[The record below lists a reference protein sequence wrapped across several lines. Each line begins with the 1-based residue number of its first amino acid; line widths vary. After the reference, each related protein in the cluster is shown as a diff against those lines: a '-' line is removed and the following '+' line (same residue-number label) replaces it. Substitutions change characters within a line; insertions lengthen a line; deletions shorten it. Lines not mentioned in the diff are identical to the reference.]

1 MVERL
6 KMTHEGKKTALG
18 HIAWIQHGASAQ
30 LGAIC
35 IAPAELSWCE
45 DLTWSPTCWLCNGDR
60 DDHGDDG
67 DYLSRMIIADLV
79 VVALDRRLFVCHV
92 CHPLDCVL
100 PLCRKYLWSDK
111 SFREFQGACRSCSST
126 CRASPGR
133 RGRPPPSSG
142 PSPPP
147 SPKELRCLLVSV
159 LALCLNSWFTWV
171 EQIPLASDHYQHS
184 NLICFNDHKWQ
195 RISLTNLSP
204 LPEFLKIKEKQKAFG
219 INNGLRVHEVRTL
232 VALLITML
240 PSERCYGQGCDGFH
254 ARHVGKLAL
263 DLKVLHVS
271 TLLALPANNLVWT

>member
-1 MVERL
+1 M
-6 KMTHEGKKTALG
+6 
-18 HIAWIQHGASAQ
+18 
-30 LGAIC
+30 
-35 IAPAELSWCE
+35 CE
-45 DLTWSPTCWLCNGDR
+45 DLTWSPTCWLCNGDC
-60 DDHGDDG
+60 DEHGDDG
-67 DYLSRMIIADLV
+67 DYLYRMMIADLV
-79 VVALDRRLFVCHV
+79 VVVGQEIVSMPYMPSNRLCFAS
-92 CHPLDCVL
+92 
-100 PLCRKYLWSDK
+100 RKYLWSDK

-232 VALLITML
+232 TWNFGCPSSYYVAFR
-240 PSERCYGQGCDGFH
+240 E
-254 ARHVGKLAL
+254 
-263 DLKVLHVS
+263 VLRTRRWWLS
-271 TLLALPANNLVWT
+271 RKACW